1 MSDLEN
7 SKILWLHTPTNTPKK
22 KQTKFYYNPP
32 VCAYALYINY
42 FTNTLCTVKNT
53 EIKNKRLQ
61 AFKKFHIFFHLK
73 YKSIVS

>member
-22 KQTKFYYNPP
+22 KQTQTKFYYNPP

-53 EIKNKRLQ
+53 QRLKIKDYK
-61 AFKKFHIFFHLK
+61 HLK
-73 YKSIVS
+73 SFIYFFI